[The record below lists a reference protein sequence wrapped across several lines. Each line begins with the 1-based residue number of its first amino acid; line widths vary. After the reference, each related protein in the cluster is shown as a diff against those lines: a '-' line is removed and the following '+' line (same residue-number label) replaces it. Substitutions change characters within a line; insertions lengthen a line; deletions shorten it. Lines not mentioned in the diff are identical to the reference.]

1 MLNRRSIV
9 RILLSLL
16 LLVSQQMAF
25 THALSHLSG
34 NAPAGAS
41 LRAHADRDGM
51 LSKALAADQSCDQ
64 CLAFAQLA
72 GPLGNTPRWFAV
84 DAVGSEA
91 IAGHASTPAP
101 ACTVCVFQ
109 SRAPPFA

>member
-25 THALSHLSG
+25 THALSHVSG
-34 NAPAGAS
+34 NASARAGAA
-41 LRAHADRDGM
+41 AHLQRDGS
-51 LSKALAADQSCDQ
+51 LSKALADQGCDQ
-64 CLAFAQLA
+64 CLAFAQLV

-91 IAGHASTPAP
+91 IAAHASTPAP

-109 SRAPPFA
+109 SRAPPLA